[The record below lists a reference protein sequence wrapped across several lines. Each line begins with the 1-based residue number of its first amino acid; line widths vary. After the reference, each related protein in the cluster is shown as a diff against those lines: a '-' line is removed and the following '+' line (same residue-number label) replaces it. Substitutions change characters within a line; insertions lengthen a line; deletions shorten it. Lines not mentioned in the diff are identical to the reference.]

1 MKRQPQATHPM
12 IIVAATATTIAAL
25 AATAHFTGLLPG
37 ANSAVAAP
45 ASPLASAAALPPSA
59 APATVTAI
67 PAHATSPAA
76 APAPKPRPVAVAKP
90 RPAVVEAAPQTV
102 SYDDAPVRPAD
113 WRYANERSSAPAYP
127 ANDNGID
134 IIPARPSARAAAPAC
149 YDCGTIEAVR
159 EISTPANGS
168 GLGAI
173 AGGVLGGLLGNQVGQ
188 GKGSQVAAVVGALGG
203 AYAGHQ
209 AEKHFRAEKQ
219 LEVTV
224 RLDDGSTRTALLSGP
239 SRWRAG
245 DRVRLSNGNLLPV

>member
-1 MKRQPQATHPM
+1 MR
-12 IIVAATATTIAAL
+12 
-25 AATAHFTGLLPG
+25 
-37 ANSAVAAP
+37 
-45 ASPLASAAALPPSA
+45 
-59 APATVTAI
+59 
-67 PAHATSPAA
+67 
-76 APAPKPRPVAVAKP
+76 
-90 RPAVVEAAPQTV
+90 
-102 SYDDAPVRPAD
+102 D
-113 WRYANERSSAPAYP
+113 YP

-159 EISTPANGS
+159 EISTPAEGS

-224 RLDDGSTRTALLSGP
+224 RLDDGSTRSALLSGP

>member
-1 MKRQPQATHPM
+1 MKHQQAATHPM

-25 AATAHFTGLLPG
+25 AATAHFTGLLPSG
-37 ANSAVAAP
+37 TTASAPQLA
-45 ASPLASAAALPPSA
+45 PLASAAVLPATAAPAAVAA
-59 APATVTAI
+59 APATIAA
-67 PAHATSPAA
+67 PASH
-76 APAPKPRPVAVAKP
+76 PAPKPRPAAVAKP
-90 RPAVVEAAPQTV
+90 RPAVVEAAPRTV

-127 ANDNGID
+127 ANDAGID
-134 IIPARPSARAAAPAC
+134 IIPARPSARAMAPVC
-149 YDCGTIEAVR
+149 DDCGTVEAVR
-159 EISTPANGS
+159 EISTPADGS

-173 AGGVLGGLLGNQVGQ
+173 AGGVLGGLLGNQIGH

-219 LEVTV
+219 VEVTV
-224 RLDDGSTRTALLSGP
+224 RLDDGSTRTAVLGSP

>member
-1 MKRQPQATHPM
+1 MKRKHQATHPM
-12 IIVAATATTIAAL
+12 IVVAATATTIAAL
-25 AATAHFTGLLPG
+25 AATAHFAGLLPSG
-37 ANSAVAAP
+37 ANSASATTT
-45 ASPLASAAALPPSA
+45 SLASAAPPANA
-59 APATVTAI
+59 APTPVAATAA
-67 PAHATSPAA
+67 PA
-76 APAPKPRPVAVAKP
+76 APAPKPRPAAVAKP
-90 RPAVVEAAPQTV
+90 RPAVVEATPQTV

-113 WRYANERSSAPAYP
+113 WRYANERNTVRDYP

-159 EISTPANGS
+159 EISTPAEGS

-245 DRVRLSNGNLLPV
+245 DRVRLNNGNLLPV

>member
-1 MKRQPQATHPM
+1 MKRKHQATHPM
-12 IIVAATATTIAAL
+12 TIVAATATTIAAL
-25 AATAHFTGLLPG
+25 AATAHFTGLLPSASTG
-37 ANSAVAAP
+37 TTANSA
-45 ASPLASAAALPPSA
+45 SLASATLPAGTAAAMVAATP
-59 APATVTAI
+59 APAAS
-67 PAHATSPAA
+67 HAA
-76 APAPKPRPVAVAKP
+76 APAPKPRPAAVAKP

-113 WRYANERSSAPAYP
+113 WRYANERNTVRDYP

-159 EISTPANGS
+159 EISTPAEGS

>member
-1 MKRQPQATHPM
+1 MNRQHQATHPM
-12 IIVAATATTIAAL
+12 IVVAATATTIAAL
-25 AATAHFTGLLPG
+25 AATAHFTGLLPSG
-37 ANSAVAAP
+37 ATVPNP
-45 ASPLASAAALPPSA
+45 ASLASAALPANTAPAPVATTPPPSA
-59 APATVTAI
+59 SQPVAT
-67 PAHATSPAA
+67 
-76 APAPKPRPVAVAKP
+76 APKPRPVAVAKP
-90 RPAVVEAAPQTV
+90 RPAVVEGAPQTV

-113 WRYANERSSAPAYP
+113 WRQANERNTVRDYP

-159 EISTPANGS
+159 EISTPAEGS

>member
-1 MKRQPQATHPM
+1 M
-12 IIVAATATTIAAL
+12 IVVAATATTIAAL
-25 AATAHFTGLLPG
+25 AATAHFTGLLP
-37 ANSAVAAP
+37 SVATVPNP
-45 ASPLASAAALPPSA
+45 ASLASAALPANTAPAPVATTPPPSA
-59 APATVTAI
+59 SHAP
-67 PAHATSPAA
+67 
-76 APAPKPRPVAVAKP
+76 PRPAAVAKP
-90 RPAVVEAAPQTV
+90 RPAVVEAAPQPV

-113 WRYANERSSAPAYP
+113 WRYANERNTVRDYP

-159 EISTPANGS
+159 EISTPAEGS